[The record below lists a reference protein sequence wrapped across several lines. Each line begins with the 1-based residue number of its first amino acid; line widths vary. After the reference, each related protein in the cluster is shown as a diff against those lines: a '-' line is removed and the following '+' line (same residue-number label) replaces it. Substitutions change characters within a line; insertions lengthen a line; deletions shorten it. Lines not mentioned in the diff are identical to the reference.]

1 MIALRTLAPA
11 RSHLGSWS
19 IGRALRPHPALS
31 PFYASARSY
40 TSYNTAVAGLTE
52 AQEEFRNVVHD
63 FAQKEIAPRA
73 EEIDK
78 TNQLPDDIFPK
89 MGEMGLLG
97 VTVPEKWGG
106 LGMGYLEH
114 TIAMEELSRASASI
128 ALSYGAHSNLFVN
141 QLVRWGTEQQIE
153 KYLPGALTGRQVG
166 SLAMSEPNA
175 GSDVV
180 SMRTKAQK
188 REDGTWVLNGS
199 KCWIT
204 NAPVS
209 STFIIYAK
217 SDTSVAPSKGMTAF
231 LVERKSKGFEVG
243 EKLDKFGMRGSPT
256 AELFFDNVE
265 IPPENVLGPVGKGA
279 SVLMSGL
286 DLERLVLSGGPL
298 GIMQASLDLALDYTH
313 ERQQFGKKIATF
325 QLMQGKLADMYT
337 KLSAS
342 RAYVYAVARA
352 CDAGNIS
359 RKDCAG
365 SILYSSDRA
374 VEVAMDA
381 QQCLGG
387 NGYIN
392 DYAAGRLLRDS
403 RLYTVGAGTQ
413 EIRRMLIGREFN
425 VAYDEAQG
433 KGIAQ

>member
-1 MIALRTLAPA
+1 MIRIKAIPLIASRTFLP
-11 RSHLGSWS
+11 RLP
-19 IGRALRPHPALS
+19 RTVRQ
-31 PFYASARSY
+31 Y
-40 TSYNTAVAGLTE
+40 TSYNVAVAGLTE
-52 AQEEFRNVVHD
+52 SQEEFRNVVHD

-78 TNQLPDDIFPK
+78 TNHLPEDIFPK
-89 MGEMGLLG
+89 LGEMGLLG

-106 LGMGYLEH
+106 LGLGYLEH

-128 ALSYGAHSNLFVN
+128 ALSYGAHSNLMVN
-141 QLVRWGTEQQIE
+141 QLNRWGTDDQKS
-153 KYLPGALTGRQVG
+153 KYLPKLLSGEHIG

-180 SMRTKAQK
+180 SMRTKAELK
-188 REDGTWVLNGS
+188 GGKWILNGS

-209 STFIIYAK
+209 STFLIYAK

-231 LVERKSKGFEVG
+231 LVERGFKGFEVG

-265 IPPENVLGPVGKGA
+265 IPEENVLGQVGKGA

-298 GIMQASLDLALDYTH
+298 GIMQAALNLTLDYTH
-313 ERQQFGKKIATF
+313 ERKQFGKKIGTF
-325 QLMQGKLADMYT
+325 QLIQGKLADVYT

-342 RAYVYAVARA
+342 RSYVYAVARA
-352 CDAGNIS
+352 CDAGKVS
-359 RKDCAG
+359 RQDCAG
-365 SILYSSDRA
+365 AILYSSDRA
-374 VEVAMDA
+374 VEVAMEA

-392 DYAAGRLLRDS
+392 DYPAGRLLRDS

-413 EIRRMLIGREFN
+413 EIRRMLIGRGFN
-425 VAYDEAQG
+425 EVYEEAEG
-433 KGIAQ
+433 RGIAQ

>member
-1 MIALRTLAPA
+1 MIRTIPSLPIRSIRIKAPNSVT
-11 RSHLGSWS
+11 RYYS
-19 IGRALRPHPALS
+19 
-31 PFYASARSY
+31 SY
-40 TSYNTAVAGLTE
+40 SVAVAGLTE
-52 AQEEFRNVVHD
+52 SQEEFRNVVHD

-78 TNQLPDDIFPK
+78 RNELPADIFPK
-89 MGEMGLLG
+89 LGEMGLLG

-106 LGMGYLEH
+106 LGLGYLEH

-128 ALSYGAHSNLFVN
+128 ALSYGAHSNLMVN
-141 QLVRWGTEQQIE
+141 QLNRWGTDKQKE
-153 KYLPGALTGRQVG
+153 KYLPKLLTGEHIG

-180 SMRTKAQK
+180 SMRTKAELK
-188 REDGTWVLNGS
+188 DGKWILNGS

-209 STFIIYAK
+209 STFLIYAK
-217 SDTSVAPSKGMTAF
+217 SDPSVAPSKGMTAF
-231 LVERKSKGFEVG
+231 LVERGYKGFEVG

-265 IPPENVLGPVGKGA
+265 IPEENVLGKVGKGA

-298 GIMQASLDLALDYTH
+298 GIMQAALDLTLDYTH
-313 ERQQFGKKIATF
+313 ERQQFGKKIGTF

-342 RAYVYAVARA
+342 RSYVYAVARA
-352 CDAGNIS
+352 CDAGKVS
-359 RKDCAG
+359 RQDCAG
-365 SILYSSDRA
+365 AILYSSDRA
-374 VEVAMDA
+374 VEVAMEA

-392 DYAAGRLLRDS
+392 DYPAGRLLRDS

-413 EIRRMLIGREFN
+413 EIRRMLIGRGFN
-425 VAYDEAQG
+425 EVYEEADG
-433 KGIAQ
+433 RGIAQ

>member
-1 MIALRTLAPA
+1 MIQTITSIIAHRTAIHF
-11 RSHLGSWS
+11 RSSV
-19 IGRALRPHPALS
+19 
-31 PFYASARSY
+31 SAVRRY
-40 TSYNTAVAGLTE
+40 TSYNEAVAGLTE
-52 AQEEFRNVVHD
+52 AQQEFRNAVHD

-78 TNQLPDDIFPK
+78 KNELPADIFPK
-89 MGEMGLLG
+89 LGEMGLLG

-106 LGMGYLEH
+106 LGLGYLEH

-128 ALSYGAHSNLFVN
+128 ALSYGAHSNLMVN
-141 QLVRWGTEQQIE
+141 QLNRWGTDKQKE
-153 KYLPGALTGRQVG
+153 KYLPKLLTGEYIG

-180 SMRTKAQK
+180 SMRTKAELK
-188 REDGTWVLNGS
+188 DGKWILNGS

-209 STFIIYAK
+209 STFLIYAK
-217 SDTSVAPSKGMTAF
+217 SDTTVAPSKGMTAF
-231 LVERKSKGFEVG
+231 LIERGYKGFEVG

-265 IPPENVLGPVGKGA
+265 IPEENVLGQVGKGA

-298 GIMQASLDLALDYTH
+298 GIMQAALDLTLDYTH
-313 ERQQFGKKIATF
+313 ERKQFGKKIGTF
-325 QLMQGKLADMYT
+325 QLIQGKLADMYT

-352 CDAGNIS
+352 CDAGKVS
-359 RKDCAG
+359 RQDCAG
-365 SILYSSDRA
+365 AILYSSDRA
-374 VEVAMDA
+374 VEVAMEA

-392 DYAAGRLLRDS
+392 DYPAGRLLRDS

-413 EIRRMLIGREFN
+413 EIRRMLIGRGFN
-425 VAYDEAQG
+425 EVYEEAEG
-433 KGIAQ
+433 RGIAQ